1 MNLKKLFVS
10 FTLLVSVI
18 SLSSFGIKAYVD
30 YEVLNTLEDMKEWVE
45 YDMAECTDSCM
56 TSKLDTY
63 KLNLDFC
70 IKRLR
75 NQNSHTK
82 RASHDNDY

>member
-10 FTLLVSVI
+10 LTLFVSVM

-45 YDMAECTDSCM
+45 YDIAECTDSSM
-56 TSKLDTY
+56 IIKLETY

-70 IKRLR
+70 IKKLR
-75 NQNSHTK
+75 DQNSQPK
-82 RASHDNDY
+82 SLPDDNDC